1 MLSIQSAQFLPLLK
15 AVLFFFSMQLTDP
28 EPAVPDSQSLGRRL
42 QGTKQKL
49 FILCLV
55 LKSSVL
61 SVTMLV
67 WVPQLWCFSRQT
79 WLWLVPHAPRGA
91 QWHPCSSPSGSPA
104 AREPRACGVDSLKQ
118 ASVLP
123 LTHENKPEEN
133 TTLLVTPGE
142 AGPCWTC
149 CLAQPQVV

>member
-1 MLSIQSAQFLPLLK
+1 
-15 AVLFFFSMQLTDP
+15 MQLTDP

-49 FILCLV
+49 LILCLV
-55 LKSSVL
+55 LKSSIL
-61 SVTMLV
+61 PVTMLV

-91 QWHPCSSPSGSPA
+91 QWHPLQQPLRISGCQGA
-104 AREPRACGVDSLKQ
+104 RACGVDSLKQ
-118 ASVLP
+118 VPVLL